1 MVQARKSMANK
12 RTGKNAPLPGWIWLT
27 TGLMIGLFVAFLI
40 YLKDNYQ
47 TPAGSAASTSS
58 KTTDTRAV
66 RKQTGAEQL
75 PAPPT
80 RTKFDFYTILP
91 EMEVAIPDE
100 DIDSA
105 TQNTQTKAPVKQ
117 GSYILQ
123 AGSFKHA
130 EQAERMKASLALIGV
145 EASIQ
150 SVTIDNKQTWHR
162 VRIGPYEDV
171 NKLNQVRQRLREND
185 INALL
190 LRIKT

>member
-1 MVQARKSMANK
+1 MAKK

-47 TPAGSAASTSS
+47 TPASNATTGTST
-58 KTTDTRAV
+58 KTDARAV
-66 RKQTGAEQL
+66 RKQASAEEL
-75 PAPPT
+75 PPPPA

-91 EMEVAIPDE
+91 EMEVAVPDE
-100 DIDSA
+100 DIDRKNRKPEI
-105 TQNTQTKAPVKQ
+105 TTPVKQ

-123 AGSFKHA
+123 AGSFKQS

-162 VRIGPYEDV
+162 VRIGPYNDV
-171 NKLNQVRQRLREND
+171 NKLNQVRQRLRENN
-185 INALL
+185 INAIL